1 MDKAEN
7 QGKMVYLFEEGRA
20 NMKSLLGGKG
30 SGLAE
35 MTRIGLPVPPGMTIT
50 TEVCRQYYKVGNQFP
65 AGLTDQMK
73 AGLAAIEQKTN
84 KKFGDA
90 TNPLLLSV
98 RSGAIFSM
106 PGMMDTILNLGL
118 NDVTVEGMA
127 TATANRRFAFDAYR
141 RFIQMFGDVV
151 LEIHKHDF
159 EELLTKCKE
168 QQGVKFDQELT
179 AEALSELVAAYKK
192 LVVDRSGR
200 PFPQDPMEQLFMSV
214 EAVFRSWN
222 NERAIVYRNLNRI
235 SHDLGTAVNVQ
246 AMVFGNMGDD
256 CGTGVAFTRN
266 PSTGEKALY
275 GEFLTNAQGEDVVAG
290 IRTPRPISEL
300 KDQMPEMYK
309 QFVKAADTLEH
320 HYKDMQDIEF
330 TIERGRL
337 YMLQT
342 RNGKR
347 TGQAAVQVAYDLVQ
361 ENILTPAEAIM
372 KVEPAHIE
380 QLMHRRIDPSA
391 KLDVIAKGLPASPG
405 AASGAVV
412 FDANSAAKKAAEGVK
427 TLLVRMETT
436 PEDIHGMVAAQGI
449 LTSRGGMTSHAAVVA
464 RGMGK
469 PCVCGCDALRIDYEK
484 QTATVAGHVINAGDI
499 LSIDGTTGRVILGA
513 VPVIDALFSKEYD
526 QILKWADSLSRMKVR
541 ANADTPEDATRAR
554 EFGAQGIGLTRTE
567 HMFMGADRLPHVQR
581 MILAETPAEREE
593 PLSHIQKMQED
604 DFYGILK
611 AMHGFPVTIRLL
623 DPPLHEFLPN
633 YESVLVEVVELRITG
648 KDPQR
653 LADQE
658 KLLAKIREMH
668 EFNPML
674 GHRGC
679 RLGITHPDVYDMQVR
694 AILNASVRL
703 TREGFKVLPEIEI
716 PLTIDFHEMDFF
728 KTRIDAMAKE
738 LMIKENVHFEYS
750 VGSMIEMPRAALL
763 AGELAEISDFFSF
776 GTNDLTQT
784 TFGFSRDDAEGK
796 FMDAYLE
803 KRILKDNPF
812 IILDRRGV
820 GQLMRMTVEAG
831 RTAKPDLL
839 IGICGEHGGE
849 PHSIDF
855 CHQIGLDFVSCSPFR
870 VPVARL
876 AAAQANVA
884 GAEAATSSK

>member
-65 AGLTDQMK
+65 AGLADQIK
-73 AGLAAIEQKTN
+73 AGLAAIEQKTD

-168 QQGVKFDQELT
+168 KQGVKFDQELS
-179 AEALSELVAAYKK
+179 AESLAALVADYKK
-192 LVVDRSGR
+192 LVIDRSGR
-200 PFPQDPMEQLFMSV
+200 PFPQEPMEQLFMSV

-266 PSTGEKALY
+266 PSTGEKVLY

-412 FDANSAAKKAAEGVK
+412 FDANTAAKKAAEGVK

-469 PCVCGCDALRIDYEK
+469 PCACGCDALRIDYEK

-554 EFGAQGIGLTRTE
+554 NFGAQGIGLTRTE

-581 MILAETPAEREE
+581 MILAETPAERQE

-653 LADQE
+653 LAEQE
-658 KLLAKIREMH
+658 VLLAKIREMH

-803 KRILKDNPF
+803 TRILKDNPF

-849 PHSIDF
+849 PHSIEF